1 MPRRGHNSSVSVYI
15 RGELQ
20 RQIRD
25 RFGECCAYCRTAE
38 FLTAMTFE
46 IEHIL
51 PLSVGGE
58 TVFEN
63 LCFACPSC
71 NRHKS
76 DRQTVIDPE
85 SGEAVALF
93 HPQIQ
98 VWTEH
103 FAWSERGREMR
114 GLTAVGRATIVAL
127 QMNRP
132 ALVRARAM
140 WIKLG
145 EHPPELD

>member
-1 MPRRGHNSSVSVYI
+1 VSVYI
-15 RGELQ
+15 RIELQ
-20 RQIRD
+20 RQIRA

-46 IEHIL
+46 FEHIR
-51 PLSVGGE
+51 PISAGGE

-71 NRHKS
+71 NRYKG
-76 DRQTVIDPE
+76 DRQTAIDPK
-85 SGEAVALF
+85 SGETVGLF
-93 HPQIQ
+93 HPQEQ
-98 VWTEH
+98 VWGEH
-103 FAWSERGREMR
+103 FAWGESGTEMK
-114 GLTAVGRATIVAL
+114 GLTAVGRATIAAL

-132 ALVRARAM
+132 TLVRARAM
-140 WIKLG
+140 WVKLG